1 MKIPVKAGAMI
12 LCLCA
17 AAGILFAVHNRQPEP
32 ESVQTVKPVYGFVDM
47 ETVVKAHPRY
57 SEYFQLET
65 EYNHMLDSYKSEQQ
79 HFISIA
85 TNQEKINRAIQSEA
99 VAQADKDEYMSRVK
113 VKEDELNRNLQ
124 NLYKKISD
132 SHKTQQV
139 STGTLTGLSQVDSN
153 ELANLQLRLTVLD
166 LSSKEKA
173 ETMQRIGQLL
183 NSRYESGDKE
193 SMQGWSK
200 EEIEQMTSA
209 KAKAMTELDTYAKS
223 VAEEIKNRKTPSKVN
238 TQAGVT
244 GLPDADKWN
253 AAWEKKIKAKQAQ
266 MAALKSDM
274 MNDIRKDAAKVA
286 QKKGLKMIFTR
297 CVVNVSGEDV
307 TGDLVNTLISDSY

>member
-32 ESVQTVKPVYGFVDM
+32 ESVQTAKPVYGFVDM

-79 HFISIA
+79 YFISIA

-139 STGTLTGLSQVDSN
+139 STGTLTSLSEADSN

-286 QKKGLKMIFTR
+286 QKKRLKMIFTR
-297 CVVNVSGEDV
+297 CVANVSGEDV

>member
-32 ESVQTVKPVYGFVDM
+32 ESVQTAKPVYGFVDM

-139 STGTLTGLSQVDSN
+139 STGTLTGLSEADSN

-183 NSRYESGDKE
+183 NSRYASGDKE

-286 QKKGLKMIFTR
+286 QKKELKMIFTR
-297 CVVNVSGEDV
+297 CVANVSGEDV

>member
-32 ESVQTVKPVYGFVDM
+32 ESVQTAKPVYGFVDM

-139 STGTLTGLSQVDSN
+139 STGTLTGLSEADSN

-238 TQAGVT
+238 MQAGVT

-297 CVVNVSGEDV
+297 WVANVSGEDV

>member
-32 ESVQTVKPVYGFVDM
+32 ESVQTAKPVYGFVDM

-139 STGTLTGLSQVDSN
+139 STGTLTGLSEADSN
-153 ELANLQLRLTVLD
+153 ELANLQLRLTVLN

-238 TQAGVT
+238 MQAGVT

-297 CVVNVSGEDV
+297 CVANVSGEDV

>member
-32 ESVQTVKPVYGFVDM
+32 ESVQAAKPVYGFVDM

-57 SEYFQLET
+57 SEYFEVET
-65 EYNHMLDSYKSEQQ
+65 EYNHVLDSYKSEQQ

-132 SHKTQQV
+132 SHKTQTV
-139 STGTLTGLSQVDSN
+139 STGSRTGLSEADS
-153 ELANLQLRLTVLD
+153 D
-166 LSSKEKA
+166 
-173 ETMQRIGQLL
+173 
-183 NSRYESGDKE
+183 
-193 SMQGWSK
+193 
-200 EEIEQMTSA
+200 
-209 KAKAMTELDTYAKS
+209 
-223 VAEEIKNRKTPSKVN
+223 
-238 TQAGVT
+238 
-244 GLPDADKWN
+244 
-253 AAWEKKIKAKQAQ
+253 
-266 MAALKSDM
+266 
-274 MNDIRKDAAKVA
+274 
-286 QKKGLKMIFTR
+286 
-297 CVVNVSGEDV
+297 
-307 TGDLVNTLISDSY
+307 

>member
-32 ESVQTVKPVYGFVDM
+32 ESVQTAKPVYGFVDM

-139 STGTLTGLSQVDSN
+139 STGTLTGLSEADSN

-286 QKKGLKMIFTR
+286 QKKELKMIFTR
-297 CVVNVSGEDV
+297 CVANVSGEDV

>member
-32 ESVQTVKPVYGFVDM
+32 ESVQTAKPVYGFVDM

-139 STGTLTGLSQVDSN
+139 STGTLTGLSEADSN

-183 NSRYESGDKE
+183 NSRYASGDKE

-209 KAKAMTELDTYAKS
+209 KAKAMTELDTYSKDTF
-223 VAEEIKNRKTPSKVN
+223 KN
-238 TQAGVT
+238 
-244 GLPDADKWN
+244 
-253 AAWEKKIKAKQAQ
+253 
-266 MAALKSDM
+266 
-274 MNDIRKDAAKVA
+274 
-286 QKKGLKMIFTR
+286 
-297 CVVNVSGEDV
+297 
-307 TGDLVNTLISDSY
+307 

>member
-32 ESVQTVKPVYGFVDM
+32 ESVQTAKPVYGFVDM

-139 STGTLTGLSQVDSN
+139 SNGTLTGLSEADSN
-153 ELANLQLRLTVLD
+153 ELANLQLRLTVLN

-183 NSRYESGDKE
+183 NSRYASGDKE

-223 VAEEIKNRKTPSKVN
+223 VAEEVKNRKTPSKVN

-274 MNDIRKDAAKVA
+274 MNDIRKDAAKVV

-297 CVVNVSGEDV
+297 CVANVSGEDV

>member
-32 ESVQTVKPVYGFVDM
+32 ESVQTAKPVYGFVDM

-132 SHKTQQV
+132 SHKR
-139 STGTLTGLSQVDSN
+139 SRCPLGL
-153 ELANLQLRLTVLD
+153 LQ
-166 LSSKEKA
+166 A
-173 ETMQRIGQLL
+173 
-183 NSRYESGDKE
+183 
-193 SMQGWSK
+193 
-200 EEIEQMTSA
+200 SA
-209 KAKAMTELDTYAKS
+209 KRTAMNWPIFSS
-223 VAEEIKNRKTPSKVN
+223 V
-238 TQAGVT
+238 
-244 GLPDADKWN
+244 
-253 AAWEKKIKAKQAQ
+253 
-266 MAALKSDM
+266 
-274 MNDIRKDAAKVA
+274 
-286 QKKGLKMIFTR
+286 
-297 CVVNVSGEDV
+297 
-307 TGDLVNTLISDSY
+307 

>member
-1 MKIPVKAGAMI
+1 MKIPVKAGALI

-32 ESVQTVKPVYGFVDM
+32 EAVQTAKPVYGFVDM

-65 EYNHMLDSYKSEQQ
+65 EYNHMLDSYKAEQQ

-85 TNQEKINRAIQSEA
+85 ANQEKINRAIQSEA

-124 NLYKKISD
+124 ALYKKISD
-132 SHKTQQV
+132 SHKTQA
-139 STGTLTGLSQVDSN
+139 SGGKLTGLSEADSN

-166 LSSKEKA
+166 LSSKERA

-183 NSRYESGDKE
+183 NSRYASGEEE

-200 EEIEQMTSA
+200 EEVEQMTSA

-223 VAEEIKNRKTPSKVN
+223 VAEEIKNRKTSSKVN
-238 TQAGVT
+238 AQTGVT

-253 AAWEKKIKAKQAQ
+253 AAWEKKIKAKQDQ

-297 CVVNVSGEDV
+297 CVANVSGEDV
-307 TGDLVNTLISDSY
+307 TGDLVNTLISES